1 MLIFSGVSALGL
13 FEKLTLSAFNS
24 SIFEVVNNKKE

>member
-13 FEKLTLSAFNS
+13 FEKLTLSAFKS
-24 SIFEVVNNKKE
+24 SIFEEVNQKE